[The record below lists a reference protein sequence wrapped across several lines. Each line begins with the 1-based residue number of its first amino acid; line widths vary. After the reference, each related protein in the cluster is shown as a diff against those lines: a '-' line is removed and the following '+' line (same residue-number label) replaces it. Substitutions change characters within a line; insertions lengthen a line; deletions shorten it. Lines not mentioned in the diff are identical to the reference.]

1 MTETI
6 TATQPAPAPAPSRA
20 PELFAHVADRDAAIA
35 HFRGRLGFEADVSD
49 VAAALAGADPD
60 AGSDPDAGFNPGFVL
75 VDTRSDASWAQG
87 HVPGAVHLPGRRIAA
102 EASSRIPA
110 GMPVVVY
117 CWGPG
122 CNGATRAALAFAM
135 LGHPVKEMLGGFE
148 YWVREGFAYDTA
160 DGPAQLAPDPLTNV
174 AEAGLG
180 GGVVADGAISCAC

>member
-6 TATQPAPAPAPSRA
+6 TATPPTAS
-20 PELFAHVADRDAAIA
+20 PELFAHVATRDAAIA

-49 VAAALAGADPD
+49 VAAALAVTEPGAE
-60 AGSDPDAGFNPGFVL
+60 PGFVL

-102 EASSRIPA
+102 DAAELIPA
-110 GMPVVVY
+110 GAPVVVY

-122 CNGATRAALAFAM
+122 CNGSTRAALEFAL

-160 DGPAQLAPDPLTNV
+160 DGRAQLGADPLTNV

-180 GGVVADGAISCAC
+180 GGAVVDGAISCAC